1 MKIFR
6 TTTLAGIDSLQLDNV
21 AAPGP
26 LVAGQIRIRMHA
38 ASINYRD
45 TMAVSGQLG
54 PAGPEGLIPG
64 SDGAGE
70 VLEIAPDVTRFRVGD
85 RVALTFNPDWIG
97 GPWQPTAAARGRG
110 SIVPGVMQEEMVVP
124 QNDAVALPSHL
135 SYEEGASL
143 PCAGV
148 TAWHALCG
156 PAPLMPGMSVLLQG
170 AGGVSVLGLQL
181 AKLHGARVIMISSS
195 AARCARLQALGA
207 DEVINYREV
216 PGWDQV
222 VRDLTGGEGVDVGI
236 DLGGASTI
244 QQTIASTRRGGR
256 VAVVGL
262 LGGWPD
268 SVSAL
273 FSAGVS
279 FDPIKV
285 GSRDD
290 FENMNR
296 AIAFH
301 KMKPVIDRS
310 FAFEELPQALHY
322 LKTGQHFGK
331 IVIRFS

>member
-195 AARCARLQALGA
+195 AARCARLQELGA